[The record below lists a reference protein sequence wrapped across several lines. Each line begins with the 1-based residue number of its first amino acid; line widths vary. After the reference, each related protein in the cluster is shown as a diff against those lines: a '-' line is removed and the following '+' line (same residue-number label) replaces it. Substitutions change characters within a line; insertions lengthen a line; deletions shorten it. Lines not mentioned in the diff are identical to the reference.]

1 MKRFSPGLVILM
13 LLLAACDSTADFD
26 RGLTAYNRGD
36 YAAALGEWRPLAEQ
50 GNAAA
55 QSGLGAMYY
64 GGQGVPRDE
73 REAANWYRKAAEQG
87 QREAQF
93 RLAVMYD
100 RGIGVPPNYAVAA
113 RWYLAAAEQGHA
125 GAQYQLGM
133 LFLAGIAVPKNLVL
147 AHMWFERAAAQG
159 NGAAA
164 RSLGAVATIMTPEQI
179 AEAQRL
185 AGAQQ
190 TGQAQ

>member
-1 MKRFSPGLVILM
+1 MKRFSPALVVLM
-13 LLLAACDSTADFD
+13 LLLTACDSTPDFD

-36 YAAALGEWRPLAEQ
+36 YATALGEWQPLAEQ

-73 REAANWYRKAAEQG
+73 RQAANWYRKAADQG

-100 RGIGVPPNYAVAA
+100 RGIGVPPNYAEAA
-113 RWYLAAAEQGHA
+113 RWYHAAAERGHA
-125 GAQYQLGM
+125 EAQYRIGL
-133 LFLAGIAVPKNLVL
+133 LFLSGIGVPKNLVL
-147 AHMWFERAAAQG
+147 AHMWFDRAAAQG
-159 NGAAA
+159 HSEAA
-164 RSLGAVATIMTPEQI
+164 RSRGAVATIMTPDQI

-185 AGAQQ
+185 AGAR
-190 TGQAQ
+190 